1 MLKAYLF
8 PAALLAGCFLTGI
21 LIYLYAPE
29 KDTPRQADAAAAAP
43 TTSDIKKEMTPDI
56 MQFRENL
63 IRDMRRTTQTKAV
76 ILRSKLTDNLPE
88 GNASCLGRVTR
99 QLPGEEWPVD
109 ALGKRL
115 EPLATI
121 YVPDFPGVPEPL
133 RKMALITIFA
143 PSEAWAENMEEKPQ
157 LGCVIRAYPTLE
169 GLEPCDYVSEEVKTC
184 LLTPEAVENDMPIYP
199 GIGGGYEWWPKFRD
213 AEALLDIDY
222 REDVCD
228 AVYETHKIGGYPSFL
243 QDPPMFPAG
252 FAFALQITCEL
263 DAGLLIGDC
272 GNYYFYY
279 NAEKNEWRV
288 YADFG

>member
-29 KDTPRQADAAAAAP
+29 KDTPRQADAAAAP

>member
-29 KDTPRQADAAAAAP
+29 KDTPRQADAAAAP

-88 GNASCLGRVTR
+88 GNVSCLGRVTR

-109 ALGKRL
+109 AQGKRL

>member
-1 MLKAYLF
+1 MLKAYFF

-29 KDTPRQADAAAAAP
+29 KDTPRQADAAAAP

-109 ALGKRL
+109 AQGKRL

>member
-29 KDTPRQADAAAAAP
+29 KDTPRQADAAAAP

-109 ALGKRL
+109 AQGKRL

-133 RKMALITIFA
+133 RKMVLITIFA